1 MNLILITIVIL
12 LNTAN
17 IDQNKKKDLCQ
28 LKDDSTEKLFQCS
41 AKDLKE

>member
-1 MNLILITIVIL
+1 MNFILITIIIF
-12 LNTAN
+12 LNAAN

-28 LKDDSTEKLFQCS
+28 LKDDSTDKLFQCS

>member
-12 LNTAN
+12 LNVAN

-28 LKDDSTEKLFQCS
+28 LKDDSPDKLFQCS
-41 AKDLKE
+41 TKDLKE